1 MRAFMGSPGPVINLS
16 KTDWVTRALGL
27 FQNIYTGRC
36 YARARDL
43 PRRRRRLL
51 LLHRSGRPTRIVKN
65 SPNIINQ
72 TGPNTTPYRRHSRNI
87 TRRIPV
93 FAATAVRYG
102 DDLPLTLSLYS
113 SHSSLTLFLSF
124 SPPPALYHSS
134 LYNLN
139 SHARSPRRRRR
150 CCCI

>member
-43 PRRRRRLL
+43 PRRRRL

-72 TGPNTTPYRRHSRNI
+72 TGLNTTPYRRHSRNI

-93 FAATAVRYG
+93 FAAAAATTIRRRLA
-102 DDLPLTLSLYS
+102 THSLSP
-113 SHSSLTLFLSF
+113 SHTLFLSIHF
-124 SPPPALYHSS
+124 SLSLSLSRSIPTSSLYHSS
-134 LYNLN
+134 LYNLY
-139 SHARSPRRRRR
+139 SHAISA
-150 CCCI
+150 

>member
-36 YARARDL
+36 YARAREL
-43 PRRRRRLL
+43 PRRRL

-93 FAATAVRYG
+93 FAAAATTIRRRLATHS
-102 DDLPLTLSLYS
+102 LALSL
-113 SHSSLTLFLSF
+113 SLIPS
-124 SPPPALYHSS
+124 PPALCHSS
-134 LYNLN
+134 LYNLY
-139 SHARSPRRRRR
+139 SHAISAQSSSSLLLLVLY
-150 CCCI
+150 IILL